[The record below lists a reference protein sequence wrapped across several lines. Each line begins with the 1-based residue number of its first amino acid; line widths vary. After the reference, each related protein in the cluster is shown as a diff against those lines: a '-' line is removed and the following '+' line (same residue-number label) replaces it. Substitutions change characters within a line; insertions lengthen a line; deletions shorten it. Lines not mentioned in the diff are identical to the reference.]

1 MPFLLVK
8 VMEGRSPEKIEA
20 LIEALTETTARTL
33 DAPVET
39 IRVLV
44 EEVPRTH
51 WGIGGKSAKA
61 LGR

>member
-8 VMEGRSPEKIEA
+8 VMEGRPPEKIEA

-33 DAPVET
+33 DAPKET

-44 EEVPRTH
+44 EEVPKTH

>member
-8 VMEGRSPEKIEA
+8 VMQGRSPEKIEA
-20 LIEALTETTARTL
+20 LIAALTETTARTL

-44 EEVPRTH
+44 EEVPNTH

>member
-33 DAPVET
+33 DAPIET

-44 EEVPRTH
+44 EEVPKTH

>member
-20 LIEALTETTARTL
+20 LIDALTETTARAL
-33 DAPVET
+33 DAPIET

-44 EEVPRTH
+44 EEVPKTH
-51 WGIGGKSAKA
+51 WGIGGKSARA